1 MQTVASHIS
10 YPFISYYD
18 FFSKQ
23 KRRKK
28 KKHTKKNIKHKNIPS
43 YEFLKFINQLTIKF
57 WFGNGPHVEASLTGN
72 QFIVS
77 VTKFRKCFRRL
88 WMFCSTSRLTTIFSS
103 VTQTRTQLS
112 RVWLEYESSE
122 VKLSVSG
129 V

>member
-10 YPFISYYD
+10 YSFISYYD

-23 KRRKK
+23 KKK
-28 KKHTKKNIKHKNIPS
+28 KKKKKNIKHKKNSS
-43 YEFLKFINQLTIKF
+43 YEFLKFINQVTIKF